1 VWLET
6 TKIHGRNPDK
16 NKSGPPPVSG
26 TMVFVVHLNTTKY
39 SHKSFRYNIYMEIK
53 IGWMHEVSYRGTC
66 TWCMRVVEILE
77 IT

>member
-1 VWLET
+1 MESGRVIDAPKSSIKIYNNIPHAVWLET

-16 NKSGPPPVSG
+16 SKSGPPPKSG

-53 IGWMHEVSYRGTC
+53 IG
-66 TWCMRVVEILE
+66 
-77 IT
+77 